1 MQPGSI
7 AILGAGLMGCCAAL
21 ALAERGRR
29 VVLFDR
35 RSAPLLEASRNTEA
49 KLHLGFVYAVDA
61 SLRTARMMQRGAA
74 SFRPLVERWLGGTTL
89 DPLRAKPFVYAV
101 LPDSQLPVEA
111 IAAHLAKVREMWTG
125 DAEEAAFRRLSAG
138 EVAALYDPEHVQ
150 AAFQTGEIALDAYR
164 LAQLLGDAVRAEP
177 RIEFVGGFDV
187 AAVEGSGGG
196 FRIRGNQ
203 ARSEGPFAQVVN
215 CLWANR
221 VVVDIASGLPPPAPA
236 LTRHKLG
243 VWLRPGPQ
251 RLGALA
257 STTFVL
263 GPYGDIVAWPD
274 GSLYLSWYPA
284 GMVARTLHTAQT
296 DWRSLRA
303 GVDAAAIA
311 EATVAGLAR
320 LCPAL
325 PGIVE
330 GLEPVVDGGAIYAL
344 GDTDIDDPRSRLHE
358 RSEIG
363 AVATRP
369 GYHSI
374 DTGKYTMAPLFAAE
388 LAARIAGADAA
399 GVA

>member
-7 AILGAGLMGCCAAL
+7 AILGGGLMGCCAAL

-35 RSAPLLEASRNTEA
+35 RSAPMLEASRNTEA

-61 SLRTARMMQRGAA
+61 SLRTARVMQRGAA

-89 DPLRAKPFVYAV
+89 DPLRARPFVYAV
-101 LPDSQLPVEA
+101 LRDSQLPVEA
-111 IAAHLAKVREMWTG
+111 IAAHLAKVRDLWTG
-125 DAEEAAFRRLSAG
+125 DAEEAAVRRLSAG
-138 EVAALYDPEHVQ
+138 ELAALYDPEHVQ
-150 AAFQTGEIALDAYR
+150 AAFQTGEIALDAHR

-196 FRIRGNQ
+196 FRIRGSQ
-203 ARSEGPFAQVVN
+203 ARSDGPFAQVVN

-221 VVVDIASGLPPPAPA
+221 VAVDIASGLPPPAPA

-243 VWLRPGPQ
+243 VWLRPGPE
-251 RLGALA
+251 RLRALA

-284 GMVARTLHTAQT
+284 GMVARTLHTAPT
-296 DWRSLRA
+296 DWRALRA

-311 EATVAGLAR
+311 EATVAGLTR

-325 PGIVE
+325 PGIVA
-330 GLEPVVDGGAIYAL
+330 GLEPEVDGGAIYAL
-344 GDTDIDDPRSRLHE
+344 GNTDIDDPRSRLHE

-388 LAARIAGADAA
+388 LAARIVGAGTA

>member
-7 AILGAGLMGCCAAL
+7 AILGGGLMGCCAAL
-21 ALAERGRR
+21 ALAEHGRR

-49 KLHLGFVYAVDA
+49 KLHIGFVYAVDA
-61 SLRTARMMQRGAA
+61 SLRTARMMQRGAV

-89 DPLRAKPFVYAV
+89 DPLRARPFVYAV

-111 IAAHLAKVREMWTG
+111 IAAHLGKVRDMWTG

-150 AAFQTGEIALDAYR
+150 AAFQTGEIALDAHR
-164 LAQLLGDAVRAEP
+164 LAQLLADAVRAEP

-187 AAVEGSGGG
+187 AAVERSGST

-221 VVVDIASGLPPPAPA
+221 VAVAIASGLPPPAPA
-236 LTRHKLG
+236 LTRYKLG
-243 VWLRPGPQ
+243 VRLRPGPE
-251 RLGALA
+251 RLRGLA

-284 GMVARTLHTAQT
+284 GMVASTLDTAPT

-311 EATVAGLAR
+311 EATIAGLAR

-325 PGIVE
+325 PGTVA
-330 GLEPVVDGGAIYAL
+330 GLEPEVDGGAIYAL
-344 GDTDIDDPRSRLHE
+344 GNTDIDDPRSRLHE

-388 LAARIAGADAA
+388 LAARIVGADTA